1 MWDSIL
7 AYMWEAGLKAFRE
20 VLDKQD
26 KKSIPTEDSVKMTEF
41 VLKNNFYE
49 FKIKIKQQVSGTAI
63 STKFTPPYACLLSLR
78 KVFLKRNNCDL
89 QYDSDAKMI
98 FSLYGRMVRKNF
110 TFFWKALMNLI
121 PVF

>member
-78 KVFLKRNNCDL
+78 KVSWNATIATSSMTQMERWYFL
-89 QYDSDAKMI
+89 YMDAWW
-98 FSLYGRMVRKNF
+98 GR
-110 TFFWKALMNLI
+110 TLHFFEK
-121 PVF
+121 P

>member
-1 MWDSIL
+1 MG
-7 AYMWEAGLKAFRE
+7 EAGLKAFRE

-63 STKFTPPYACLLSLR
+63 CTKITSPYACLLSLR

-110 TFFWKALMNLI
+110 TFF
-121 PVF
+121 